1 MARGA
6 GGLLD
11 GGFVFKLGRLFK
23 TPYGG
28 EGVDFIDQLNYQFT
42 GGLMV
47 IFIAIISLRQYVGK
61 PIQCWVPQEFTKSW
75 RNMLKIYAGYQIH
88 TSCYLMK
95 RYQQI
100 KWIMKKLNLL
110 AIINGLL

>member
-47 IFIAIISLRQYVGK
+47 IFIAIISLRQYV
-61 PIQCWVPQEFTKSW
+61 E
-75 RNMLKIYAGYQIH
+75 R
-88 TSCYLMK
+88 
-95 RYQQI
+95 
-100 KWIMKKLNLL
+100 LNLKGSPVERTG
-110 AIINGLL
+110 IHVDKFT

>member
-11 GGFVFKLGRLFK
+11 GGFVFKLGRLFR

-42 GGLMV
+42 GGLIL
-47 IFIAIISLRQYVGK
+47 IFIIIISLRQYVGTL
-61 PIQCWVPQEFTKSW
+61 VS
-75 RNMLKIYAGYQIH
+75 L
-88 TSCYLMK
+88 S
-95 RYQQI
+95 
-100 KWIMKKLNLL
+100 L
-110 AIINGLL
+110 APSS

>member
-47 IFIAIISLRQYVGK
+47 IFIAIISFRQYVDHVTIDILNNEHGYVK
-61 PIQCWVPQEFTKSW
+61 QITQKNQ
-75 RNMLKIYAGYQIH
+75 IYH
-88 TSCYLMK
+88 
-95 RYQQI
+95 
-100 KWIMKKLNLL
+100 
-110 AIINGLL
+110 

>member
-47 IFIAIISLRQYVGK
+47 IFIAIISLRQYVAFSNTAC
-61 PIQCWVPQEFTKSW
+61 I
-75 RNMLKIYAGYQIH
+75 RNNIRI
-88 TSCYLMK
+88 SMK
-95 RYQQI
+95 FDNSVSR
-100 KWIMKKLNLL
+100 L
-110 AIINGLL
+110 AIRCTSLVFKFKTPGCANSYMPSNSL

>member
-11 GGFVFKLGRLFK
+11 GGFVFKLGRLFR

-42 GGLMV
+42 GGLIL
-47 IFIAIISLRQYVGK
+47 IFIIIISLRQYVGK
-61 PIQCWVPQEFTKSW
+61 VSHPRDVLPF
-75 RNMLKIYAGYQIH
+75 
-88 TSCYLMK
+88 
-95 RYQQI
+95 
-100 KWIMKKLNLL
+100 KLGMGRVLFSQL
-110 AIINGLL
+110 W